1 MGCKFSHIPT
11 LYNILESK
19 TQKSKTS
26 NGNKLSGIDI
36 LQWKLILW
44 SKTQYL
50 LNPKNTN
57 WHRVITFLEPFCLYW
72 LFDGSEVKMVLHN
85 SFLKFDFAYIMVFL
99 WQYSKKNYRKIPK
112 SSKIYIKCQI
122 LNCLGFNN
130 YRILVH
136 EINFHWRISMS
147 VNIFPLEVF
156 DFGVS
161 RYSITL
167 MGGLSLTLAETRC

>member
-1 MGCKFSHIPT
+1 M
-11 LYNILESK
+11 Y
-19 TQKSKTS
+19 
-26 NGNKLSGIDI
+26 
-36 LQWKLILW
+36 
-44 SKTQYL
+44 
-50 LNPKNTN
+50 
-57 WHRVITFLEPFCLYW
+57 LEPFCLYW

-130 YRILVH
+130 YWILLH

-147 VNIFPLEVF
+147 VNTFPLQVF
-156 DFGVS
+156 GFGVS
-161 RYSITL
+161 LSAILYMSRSAAHGKKTLCYFPKGCVDRVPVQSVSRL
-167 MGGLSLTLAETRC
+167 MGINSLKSHNRTSNSVFISR

>member
-1 MGCKFSHIPT
+1 M
-11 LYNILESK
+11 Y
-19 TQKSKTS
+19 
-26 NGNKLSGIDI
+26 
-36 LQWKLILW
+36 
-44 SKTQYL
+44 
-50 LNPKNTN
+50 
-57 WHRVITFLEPFCLYW
+57 LEPFCLYW

-130 YRILVH
+130 YWILLH

-147 VNIFPLEVF
+147 VNTFPLQVF
-156 DFGVS
+156 GFGVS
-161 RYSITL
+161 LSAIIKIVLCSKNPKKLFINLLKNCQFEACQFFFCFSTSIIKI
-167 MGGLSLTLAETRC
+167 EEK